1 MLSKESDQVTV
12 FLRALGDSARE
23 AFVNY
28 AEHTYSVYEIWLYA
42 GVLGY
47 SGSFVELEKW
57 VSENHK
63 KLNRRDLLL
72 REICKLEEDIDAIRQ
87 QSICNMVKPESAA
100 SRIAQL
106 SKEMRGHVVEV
117 ERMSKP
123 VDRRGLVLA
132 GADRVMRE
140 LNTIFENNAEIKDA
154 LDEAFE
160 SIWTRLIAE
169 V

>member
-1 MLSKESDQVTV
+1 
-12 FLRALGDSARE
+12 
-23 AFVNY
+23 
-28 AEHTYSVYEIWLYA
+28 
-42 GVLGY
+42 
-47 SGSFVELEKW
+47 
-57 VSENHK
+57 
-63 KLNRRDLLL
+63 
-72 REICKLEEDIDAIRQ
+72 
-87 QSICNMVKPESAA
+87 
-100 SRIAQL
+100 
-106 SKEMRGHVVEV
+106 
-117 ERMSKP
+117 MSKP